1 MFSSIAYAM
10 APAGQGGGEAG
21 AGAIMS
27 SLMPIVLI
35 IGVFYFL
42 LIRPQQKKQ
51 KEHQA
56 MLGSL
61 KKGDPVVTS
70 GGLYGRIV
78 EIEGDKAVVDLGEH
92 KVVAMRQ
99 ALNLLADKDKS
110 PIPLKKDKPSKKKDK
125 EQAAE
130 EPAEAPET
138 KETEE

>member
-10 APAGQGGGEAG
+10 APAAQGGGEAG

-27 SLMPIVLI
+27 SMMPIVLI

-56 MLGSL
+56 MQNSL

-70 GGLYGRIV
+70 GGIYGRIV
-78 EIEGDKAVVDLGEH
+78 EIDGEKAVVDLGEH
-92 KVVAMRQ
+92 KVVIMRQ

-110 PIPLKKDKPSKKKDK
+110 PIPSKKEKTGKKKDKPA
-125 EQAAE
+125 EETAAAE
-130 EPAEAPET
+130 TPESNQAEE
-138 KETEE
+138 